1 MHFAAERVE
10 VAVVEVGS
18 GGVWDAT
25 NVITPSLSII
35 ASVGKESD
43 T

>member
-18 GGVWDAT
+18 GGEWDAT